1 MLETMQNLALC
12 HLWKELEGTKPP
24 PDDLR
29 TWFINEKE
37 NDSGK
42 FFSYLVEPAG
52 KIKKFYTLSAHP
64 EEKNIA
70 VLESADIGSLE
81 GNSAIRLPFN
91 KPSGPQSPQIG
102 PVIKRSYT
110 SPKGAGPSLKILRS
124 TLKNFIEISSSN
136 NSWSE
141 YFKEVS
147 DVFNRGKIYFAGEY
161 YNCKENALH
170 EAISIIPENEPV
182 FLVFKNKNNQ
192 MPGDIPEYREYLS
205 TMLDADNKYTT
216 SKAKPVKVDCCSCCG
231 KEDVKGYPAGLAKAG
246 INIFN
251 IDREGAFPNI
261 TNSNAFLSYAI
272 CENCA
277 DLLYVFKFHVMN
289 NYITYIAGQETLML
303 PELYLNP
310 QFLNKF
316 LTNYKKYIEKLDS
329 VPEKAL
335 IAEKKRL
342 IKLLKNEEATC
353 TIDIIWSKDSLKGQS
368 IGNLSGQIADVLPS
382 RLRIIDN
389 TNKEFKDKH
398 LAFFPVHRV
407 ESFEFDLNLS
417 FVQELLKRPG
427 GKKAKQANA
436 SQKLVELKRM
446 LAESIYKQKLIPE
459 KRFWEEIMIT
469 AKWYVVCLFEKDKPE
484 NDCLYEGYSEKKN
497 ITWMSFAGWI
507 KHLSM
512 TLSYLHF
519 MGVIKKME
527 NKRTYFPEMEKLK
540 DYFSDDC
547 GINTDEKAYAFI
559 LGILYGKVMQMQGA
573 KKVNV
578 SANALTWL
586 KRLTLT
592 GSDLPDLYVKIRGK
606 LLAYNAEGN
615 EALRA
620 VIKEIGILGNKLGDE
635 IKLAQTSCCYFLLL
649 GQSLTADI
657 LPKKENKLSTEEV

>member
-1 MLETMQNLALC
+1 MLEIMQNLALC
-12 HLWKELEGTKPP
+12 HLWKELEGNKPP

-37 NDSGK
+37 NDLGK

-52 KIKKFYTLSAHP
+52 KIKKFYALSAHP
-64 EEKNIA
+64 DNKAVA

-102 PVIKRSYT
+102 PVIKRSY
-110 SPKGAGPSLKILRS
+110 SKQKGAGPSLKILKS
-124 TLKNFIEISSSN
+124 TLKNFQEISLSN
-136 NSWSE
+136 NSWAA
-141 YFKEVS
+141 YFKDVNE
-147 DVFNRGKIYFAGEY
+147 VFNKKQIYFAGEY
-161 YNCKENALH
+161 LDCEENALH
-170 EAISIIPENEPV
+170 KAINIIPENEPV
-182 FLVFKNKNNQ
+182 FLVFKDKSNQ
-192 MPGDIPEYREYLS
+192 MPGDIPEYRKYLS
-205 TMLDADNKYTT
+205 SMLDADNKYTT
-216 SKAKPVKVDCCSCCG
+216 GKAKAVKVDYCSCCG
-231 KEDVKGYPAGLAKAG
+231 RKNVKGYPAGLAKAG

-261 TNSNAFLSYAI
+261 TNSNAFLSYSI

-277 DLLYVFKFHVMN
+277 DLLYVFKFHVIN

-310 QFLNKF
+310 KLLNKF

-329 VPEKAL
+329 VPDKAL
-335 IAEKKRL
+335 IIEKKRL
-342 IKLLKNEEATC
+342 IKILKNEEAIG
-353 TIDIIWSKDSLKGQS
+353 TIDILWSKDSLKGQS
-368 IGNLSGQIADVLPS
+368 IGNLSGQISDILPS
-382 RLRIIDN
+382 RLRMIDSA
-389 TNKEFKDKH
+389 NKQFKDKH
-398 LAFFPVHRV
+398 SVFFPKHQVND
-407 ESFEFDLNLS
+407 FEFNLNLS
-417 FVQELLKRPG
+417 FMQELLKRPG
-427 GKKAKQANA
+427 GKKAKQVNA

-446 LAESIYKQKLIPE
+446 LVESIYKQKFIPE
-459 KRFWEEIMIT
+459 KRFWEEVIIT
-469 AKWYVVCLFEKDKPE
+469 AKWYIVCLFEKDKPE

-497 ITWMSFAGWI
+497 TAWMSFAGWI
-507 KHLSM
+507 KHLAM
-512 TLSYLHF
+512 TLNYLQF
-519 MGVIKKME
+519 MEVIKKME

-559 LGILYGKVMQMQGA
+559 LGILYGKVMQIQGA
-573 KKVNV
+573 KRVNV

-606 LLAYNAEGN
+606 LLAYNAEKN
-615 EALRA
+615 EDIRA

-635 IKLAQTSCCYFLLL
+635 INLKQTSCCYFLLL
-649 GQSLTADI
+649 GQSLTVDI
-657 LPKKENKLSTEEV
+657 LPGKENKE

>member
-1 MLETMQNLALC
+1 MLEIMQNLALC
-12 HLWKELEGTKPP
+12 HLWKELEGNKPP

-37 NDSGK
+37 NDPGK

-52 KIKKFYTLSAHP
+52 KIKKFYALSAHP
-64 EEKNIA
+64 DNEAVA

-81 GNSAIRLPFN
+81 GNSATRLPFN

-102 PVIKRSYT
+102 PVIKRSY
-110 SPKGAGPSLKILRS
+110 SKGAGPSLKILKS
-124 TLKNFIEISSSN
+124 TLKNFQEISLSN
-136 NSWSE
+136 NSWAA
-141 YFKEVS
+141 YFKDVNE
-147 DVFNRGKIYFAGEY
+147 VFNRKQIYFAGEY
-161 YNCKENALH
+161 LDCEENALH
-170 EAISIIPENEPV
+170 KAINIIPENEPV
-182 FLVFKNKNNQ
+182 FLVFKDKNNQ
-192 MPGDIPEYREYLS
+192 MPGDIPEYRKYLS
-205 TMLDADNKYTT
+205 SMLDADNKYTT
-216 SKAKPVKVDCCSCCG
+216 GKAKPVKVDYCSCCG
-231 KEDVKGYPAGLAKAG
+231 EKDVKGYPAGLAKAG

-261 TNSNAFLSYAI
+261 TNSNAFLSYSI

-310 QFLNKF
+310 ELLNRF
-316 LTNYKKYIEKLDS
+316 LTNYKNYIEKLDS
-329 VPEKAL
+329 VPDKAL
-335 IAEKKRL
+335 ITEKKRL

-368 IGNLSGQIADVLPS
+368 IGNLSGQISDILPS
-382 RLRIIDN
+382 RLRMIDSA
-389 TNKEFKDKH
+389 NKQFKDKH
-398 LAFFPVHRV
+398 SVFFPKHRV
-407 ESFEFDLNLS
+407 EGFEFDLNLS
-417 FVQELLKRPG
+417 FVQELFKRPG
-427 GKKAKQANA
+427 GKKAKQVNA

-446 LAESIYKQKLIPE
+446 LVESIYKQKFIPE
-459 KRFWEEIMIT
+459 KRFWEEVMIT
-469 AKWYVVCLFEKDKPE
+469 AQWYMRCLFEKDKPE

-497 ITWMSFAGWI
+497 IAWMSFAGWI
-507 KHLSM
+507 KHLSI
-512 TLSYLHF
+512 TLNYLQF
-519 MGVIKKME
+519 MEVIKKME

-573 KKVNV
+573 KRVNV

-592 GSDLPDLYVKIRGK
+592 GNDLPDLYVKIRGK

-615 EALRA
+615 EDIRA

-635 IKLAQTSCCYFLLL
+635 INLKQTSCCYFLLL
-649 GQSLTADI
+649 GQSLTVDI
-657 LPKKENKLSTEEV
+657 LPGKEN